1 MQPSKEAL
9 LEGTVW
15 RASRD
20 RIEARFVGRCAATL
34 AEMIGA
40 LDEAPTETSWLRQVH
55 SDRILD
61 ARPGCSGEGDALL
74 TRRSGL
80 AVAIATADCVPVV
93 LAGPRA
99 VAVVHA
105 GWRGIAA
112 GIVPA
117 AVMRL
122 AEHGAVEAAWIG
134 PAIGPCCYE
143 VGEDVADRV
152 EAAAGPAARV
162 AGRSGGNRISTSSQR
177 SKGSSA
183 PLESPRSR
191 APVCV
196 RGVDRTGTASG
207 VTGPAPDATGRSP
220 GSGASRP

>member
-1 MQPSKEAL
+1 M
-9 LEGTVW
+9 
-15 RASRD
+15 
-20 RIEARFVGRCAATL
+20 GRCAATL

-55 SDRILD
+55 SGRILD

-117 AVMRL
+117 AVLRL

-162 AGRSGGNRISTSSQR
+162 AGRSGRKPHLDLVAAVEGQLRAAGVPSVESAGLCTRCRPDWHSFRRDGAGAGRNWTLAWLR
-177 SKGSSA
+177 SA
-183 PLESPRSR
+183 
-191 APVCV
+191 
-196 RGVDRTGTASG
+196 
-207 VTGPAPDATGRSP
+207 
-220 GSGASRP
+220 